1 MLEGGGGVGWG
12 QHVLRI
18 KGGINMSGGG
28 GGVSTCLGG
37 LHAWGGGYMLGR
49 GIT

>member
-28 GGVSTCLGG
+28 GGYQHALGG
-37 LHAWGGGYMLGR
+37 CMLGGGGYMLGR